1 MLETLTRTKTRESRT
16 EHVVFKGRP
25 FFGIYAEDFSPPFDF
40 VSDSFESAFEEVSA
54 DAPGSRRIWKPFQ
67 HYKRWCSPESVGSA
81 FTHIIG
87 DQIADHCYRVG
98 EHKDPYWGY
107 PQWGSLVNVYGPTGA
122 PFYGLQPLYAKAAD
136 GNFIP
141 LPAEIEGLK
150 QRSLDS
156 MLPTIKPELS
166 LINSF
171 IELKDFKTLPRTLTG
186 IGKYLFQK
194 GKTLRQLFRT
204 GSDSYLQMQFNIL
217 PLLSDISGLHA
228 ALLRTSSRI
237 NDLISRQGRVQQR
250 HFAYVWDEL
259 LPDTYYPNGHGYR
272 IMPGVYPG
280 LTDVADTVVRRLVV
294 NSASIFHA
302 EIQYNYNYTGY
313 QAAHAQLFGLLDAL
327 GVQPNPAIIWN
338 AIPWSFVVDW
348 VFGVSRWLD
357 QYKYSNMEPMTNIRS
372 YLWSITRKRSVYLS
386 LRNASMEQMPPWWN
400 WWYQGYPSLSNTLP
414 GVHETA
420 YRRDVGLP
428 TISSILSSGLS
439 LKEFSL
445 GAALVLSRRYTPRRA
460 KRWKIK

>member
-1 MLETLTRTKTRESRT
+1 
-16 EHVVFKGRP
+16 
-25 FFGIYAEDFSPPFDF
+25 
-40 VSDSFESAFEEVSA
+40 
-54 DAPGSRRIWKPFQ
+54 
-67 HYKRWCSPESVGSA
+67 
-81 FTHIIG
+81 
-87 DQIADHCYRVG
+87 VG
-98 EHKDPYWGY
+98 EHADPYWGY
-107 PQWGSLVNVYGPTGA
+107 RNNVYGPIGA
-122 PFYGLQPLYAKAAD
+122 PFQGLQSLYTKAANGD
-136 GNFIP
+136 FVP
-141 LPAEIEGLK
+141 LPAELAGLK

-156 MLPTIKPELS
+156 MLPSIKPELS

-171 IELKDFKTLPRTLTG
+171 IELKDFRTLPRTLTG
-186 IGKYLFQK
+186 IGKYLFQR

-237 NDLISRQGRVQQR
+237 NDLISRQGRVQRR

-259 LPDTYYPNGHGYR
+259 LPDTYYPNGRGYR
-272 IMPGVYPG
+272 IMPGIVPG
-280 LTDVADTVVRRLVV
+280 LLDAADTVVSRMVV

-302 EIQYNYNYTGY
+302 EIEYNYNYTGY

-372 YLWSITRKRSVYLS
+372 YLWSITRKRSVYITC
-386 LRNASMEQMPPWWN
+386 RNAPMQQEPPWWN
-400 WWYQGYPSLSNTLP
+400 WWYQGYPSLGNTLP
-414 GVHETA
+414 GTHESA
-420 YRRDVGLP
+420 YRREVGLP
-428 TISSILSSGLS
+428 SISSILSSGLS

-460 KRWKIK
+460 RRWKIK